1 MKDFIRSV
9 GITGQSTKYTLST
22 LARSNESVTSEM
34 VNFDVLSEDGSEVLS
49 LKNVIVVEK
58 IPVHSHRI
66 DVTKYKH
73 LKSLKFTGHGQQV
86 NILIGQD
93 HAEALVPLDVK
104 RGRKG
109 DPFAVKTTLG

>member
-1 MKDFIRSV
+1 M
-9 GITGQSTKYTLST
+9 
-22 LARSNESVTSEM
+22 TSEM

-49 LKNVIVVEK
+49 LKNVIEK

-86 NILIGQD
+86 YILIGQD
-93 HAEALVPLDVK
+93 HAEALE
-104 RGRKG
+104 KG
-109 DPFAVKTTLG
+109 KKG